1 MPSFLLSK
9 LKQAQ
14 PSMRRRLFLYMGA
27 LAALLLAVLLVAL
40 LLLGQLKSPRA
51 ETEKALTFQM
61 GAFRSDMASLWRNV
75 SVMGIHLSQD
85 MTAIIEEQTSDFSS
99 LNGDV
104 AAVGDLQ
111 EAMLEP
117 LCQYV
122 RQTDCS
128 GAFIML
134 GASLSSDP
142 AVDSHAGLYVQRSN
156 AEHTTSDLLLYRGMA
171 DIGRQH
177 RVMPHRKWA
186 QEFCPADF
194 PGLADQLEAA
204 SAPIERA
211 CRTTELLT
219 LPGTTEQAILLTVPM
234 IGADGTVYGL
244 CGFSVNQT
252 YFLAHHA
259 QPTGIG
265 SLACVLSDS
274 AEGLDVQRGLLT
286 YPTGDF
292 CFVPD
297 ELLEKRSLRGGLSA
311 FVGTEL
317 SFVGISEPF
326 TVAAGDEASPD
337 LTVLIP
343 KSDYDRALLKSRLE
357 AAGVLMLLLFFAVS
371 CCLFYTRRYLRPI
384 LEDIDHVTVA
394 GGEKGKPIF
403 EELLPIS
410 EKMRSHEEAVTAL
423 KAERQDAQD
432 RAEQLLGEKLGLEEQ
447 VEGMQGQLDDSLA
460 EIRRLAHLGKKEL
473 KPADYDKFL
482 KGYAKLSAKELE
494 ICEALVSG
502 LSTRQCAEQIGCA
515 SSIVD
520 TYRKRVYEKAGIHR
534 VRQLQLCV
542 ALMRV
547 EQQEQTITGGK
558 WEVPYRSI
566 SLSRRWVWACSC
578 WRRAVSTVDFTWY
591 SFIRSSRM
599 GLYLS

>member
-1 MPSFLLSK
+1 MPEFLLSK
-9 LKQAQ
+9 LKRAK
-14 PSMRRRLFLYMGA
+14 PSMRRRLLLYMGA
-27 LAALLLAVLLVAL
+27 LAALLLFSLFAVL
-40 LLLGQLKSPRA
+40 LLLGQLKSPR
-51 ETEKALTFQM
+51 EEMKKSLTFQM
-61 GAFRSDMASLWRNV
+61 EAFRSDVTSLWRNV
-75 SVMGIHLSQD
+75 SVMGIHLSED
-85 MTAIIEEQTSDFSS
+85 MTALIEEQTSDFSS

-104 AAVGDLQ
+104 DAVGALQ

-128 GAFIML
+128 GAFIL
-134 GASLSSDP
+134 LAASLSSDP

-211 CRTTELLT
+211 CRTTEFIT

-252 YFLAHHA
+252 YFSAHHA

-297 ELLEKRSLRGGLSA
+297 ELLEKRSLRGGLTA
-311 FVGTEL
+311 FVGSEL

-326 TVAAGDEASPD
+326 TVAVGDEAPHD
-337 LTVLIP
+337 LTVLIS
-343 KSDYDRALLKSRLE
+343 KAAYDRAMLKSVIE
-357 AAGVLMLLLFFAVS
+357 IAALLTLLVFFAVG

-410 EKMRSHEEAVTAL
+410 EKMRSHEEAVTVL

-447 VEGMQGQLDDSLA
+447 VEGMQEQLDDSLA
-460 EIRRLAHLGKKEL
+460 EIRRLAYLGKKEL
-473 KPADYDKFL
+473 DPADYQKFL
-482 KGYAKLSAKELE
+482 EGYAKLSSKELE
-494 ICEALVSG
+494 ICAAMAKG
-502 LSTRQCAEQIGCA
+502 LSARQCAEQTGNALSTI
-515 SSIVD
+515 D
-520 TYRKRVYEKAGIHR
+520 TYRKRVYGKTNIHR
-534 VRQLQLCV
+534 VRQLRLCY
-542 ALMRV
+542 ALMQL
-547 EQQEQTITGGK
+547 EQAEQDK
-558 WEVPYRSI
+558 
-566 SLSRRWVWACSC
+566 
-578 WRRAVSTVDFTWY
+578 
-591 SFIRSSRM
+591 
-599 GLYLS
+599 

>member
-204 SAPIERA
+204 SAPIERS
-211 CRTTELLT
+211 CRTTEFIT

-384 LEDIDHVTVA
+384 LRDIERLKDES
-394 GGEKGKPIF
+394 GGTQMTF
-403 EELLPIS
+403 DELQPVSARL
-410 EKMRSHEEAVTAL
+410 RSHEQTITVLET
-423 KAERQDAQD
+423 
-432 RAEQLLGEKLGLEEQ
+432 EKLDLQGQ
-447 VEGMQGQLDDSLA
+447 VEHMQSQVVDTQEQLDDSLA
-460 EIRRLAHLGKKEL
+460 EIRRLAYLGKKEL
-473 KPADYDKFL
+473 DPADYQKFL
-482 KGYAKLSAKELE
+482 EGYAKLSSKELE
-494 ICEALVSG
+494 ICAALAKG
-502 LSTRQCAEQIGCA
+502 LSARQCAEQTGSALSTI
-515 SSIVD
+515 D
-520 TYRKRVYEKAGIHR
+520 TYRKRVYGKTNIHR
-534 VRQLQLCV
+534 VRQLRLCY
-542 ALMRV
+542 ALMQL
-547 EQQEQTITGGK
+547 EQAEQDK
-558 WEVPYRSI
+558 
-566 SLSRRWVWACSC
+566 
-578 WRRAVSTVDFTWY
+578 
-591 SFIRSSRM
+591 
-599 GLYLS
+599 

>member
-1 MPSFLLSK
+1 MPGFLLSK

-40 LLLGQLKSPRA
+40 LLLGRLKSPRA

-75 SVMGIHLSQD
+75 SVMGVHLSQD
-85 MTAIIEEQTSDFSS
+85 MTALIEEQTSDFPS

-104 AAVGDLQ
+104 AAVGTLQ

-134 GASLSSDP
+134 GASLGSDP
-142 AVDSHAGLYVQRSN
+142 AVDSHAGLYVQRGN
-156 AEHTTSDLLLYRGMA
+156 AERTTGDLLLYRGMA
-171 DIGRQH
+171 DIGRRH
-177 RVMPHRKWA
+177 KVMPHRKWA
-186 QEFCPADF
+186 QEFDLSRF
-194 PGLADQLEAA
+194 PVFAEHLEKA
-204 SAPIERA
+204 SAPIEHS
-211 CRTTELLT
+211 CRTTEFIT

-265 SLACVLSDS
+265 SLACVLSDA

-297 ELLEKRSLRGGLSA
+297 ELLEKRSLRGGLTA
-311 FVGTEL
+311 FAGSEL

-326 TVAAGDEASPD
+326 TVAAGDEAPHD
-337 LTVLIP
+337 LTVLIS
-343 KSDYDRALLKSRLE
+343 KATYDRAMLKSVIE
-357 AAGVLMLLLFFAVS
+357 IAALLTLLVFFAVG

-394 GGEKGKPIF
+394 GGEKEKPIF

-410 EKMRSHEEAVTAL
+410 EKMRSHEEAVTVL

-473 KPADYDKFL
+473 KPADYEKFL
-482 KGYAKLSAKELE
+482 KGYAKLSTKELE

-515 SSIVD
+515 SSTVD
-520 TYRKRVYEKAGIHR
+520 TYRKRVYEKTGIHK

-542 ALMRV
+542 ALMRM
-547 EQQEQTITGGK
+547 EQQESETQK
-558 WEVPYRSI
+558 ES
-566 SLSRRWVWACSC
+566 
-578 WRRAVSTVDFTWY
+578 
-591 SFIRSSRM
+591 
-599 GLYLS
+599 

>member
-1 MPSFLLSK
+1 
-9 LKQAQ
+9 
-14 PSMRRRLFLYMGA
+14 MRRRLFLYMGA
-27 LAALLLAVLLVAL
+27 LALLLLAVLFVAL

-61 GAFRSDMASLWRNV
+61 GAFRSDVTSLWRNV
-75 SVMGIHLSQD
+75 SVMGVHLSED
-85 MTAIIEEQTSDFSS
+85 MTALIEERVKDFDALSGS
-99 LNGDV
+99 ADALEQ
-104 AAVGDLQ
+104 L
-111 EAMLEP
+111 EASMLGP

-122 RQTDCS
+122 QQADCS
-128 GAFIML
+128 GGFVL
-134 GASLSSDP
+134 LSVSLNPD
-142 AVDSHAGLYVQRSN
+142 AAADSFSGLYVQRSN

-186 QEFCPADF
+186 QEFDLSSF
-194 PGLADQLEAA
+194 PGFAEHLEKA
-204 SAPIERA
+204 SAPIERS
-211 CRTTELLT
+211 CRTTEFIT

-274 AEGLDVQRGLLT
+274 AKGLDVQRGLLT

-297 ELLEKRSLRGGLSA
+297 ELLEKRSLRGGLTA
-311 FVGTEL
+311 FVGSEL

-326 TVAAGDEASPD
+326 TVAVGDEAPHD
-337 LTVLIP
+337 LTVLIS
-343 KSDYDRALLKSRLE
+343 KAAYDRAMLKSVIE
-357 AAGVLMLLLFFAVS
+357 IAALLTLLVFSAVG

-432 RAEQLLGEKLGLEEQ
+432 RAEQLLGENLGLQEQ

-482 KGYAKLSAKELE
+482 KGYAKLSTKELE

-515 SSIVD
+515 SSTVD
-520 TYRKRVYEKAGIHR
+520 TYRKRVYEKTNIHR
-534 VRQLQLCV
+534 VRQLRLCY
-542 ALMRV
+542 ALMQL
-547 EQQEQTITGGK
+547 EQAEQDK
-558 WEVPYRSI
+558 
-566 SLSRRWVWACSC
+566 
-578 WRRAVSTVDFTWY
+578 
-591 SFIRSSRM
+591 
-599 GLYLS
+599 

>member
-1 MPSFLLSK
+1 MPEFLLSK
-9 LKQAQ
+9 LKRAK
-14 PSMRRRLFLYMGA
+14 PSMRRRLLLYMGA
-27 LAALLLAVLLVAL
+27 LAALLLFSLFAVLLL
-40 LLLGQLKSPRA
+40 LRQLKSPR
-51 ETEKALTFQM
+51 EEMKKSLTFQM
-61 GAFRSDMASLWRNV
+61 EAFRSDVTSLWRNV
-75 SVMGIHLSQD
+75 SVMGVHLSED
-85 MTAIIEEQTSDFSS
+85 MTALIEERVKDFDALSGS
-99 LNGDV
+99 ADALEQ
-104 AAVGDLQ
+104 L
-111 EAMLEP
+111 EASMLGP

-122 RQTDCS
+122 QQADCS
-128 GAFIML
+128 GGFVL
-134 GASLSSDP
+134 LSVSLNPD
-142 AVDSHAGLYVQRSN
+142 AAADSFSGLYVQHSN

-286 YPTGDF
+286 YPAGGF

-297 ELLEKRSLRGGLSA
+297 ELLAEKSLRGGLSA

-326 TVAAGDEASPD
+326 TVAAGDEAPHD

-384 LEDIDHVTVA
+384 LRDIERLKDES
-394 GGEKGKPIF
+394 GGTQMTF
-403 EELLPIS
+403 DELQPVSARL
-410 EKMRSHEEAVTAL
+410 RSHEQTITVLET
-423 KAERQDAQD
+423 ERLDLQ
-432 RAEQLLGEKLGLEEQ
+432 GQ
-447 VEGMQGQLDDSLA
+447 VEHMQSQVVDTQEQLDDSLA
-460 EIRRLAHLGKKEL
+460 EIRRLAYLGKKEL
-473 KPADYDKFL
+473 DPADYQKFL
-482 KGYAKLSAKELE
+482 EGYAKLSSKELE
-494 ICEALVSG
+494 ICAALAKG
-502 LSTRQCAEQIGCA
+502 LSARQCAEQTGNALSTI
-515 SSIVD
+515 D
-520 TYRKRVYEKAGIHR
+520 TYRKRVYGKTNIHR
-534 VRQLQLCV
+534 VRQLRLCY
-542 ALMRV
+542 ALMQL
-547 EQQEQTITGGK
+547 EQAEQDK
-558 WEVPYRSI
+558 
-566 SLSRRWVWACSC
+566 
-578 WRRAVSTVDFTWY
+578 
-591 SFIRSSRM
+591 
-599 GLYLS
+599 

>member
-27 LAALLLAVLLVAL
+27 LAVLLLAVLLVAL
-40 LLLGQLKSPRA
+40 LLLGRLKSPRA

-61 GAFRSDMASLWRNV
+61 GAFRSDMNSLWRNV
-75 SVMGIHLSQD
+75 SVMGVHLSQD
-85 MTAIIEEQTSDFSS
+85 MTALIEEQTPDFSS

-104 AAVGDLQ
+104 AAVGALQ

-128 GAFIML
+128 GAFILL

-142 AVDSHAGLYVQRSN
+142 AVDSHAGLYVQRGN
-156 AEHTTSDLLLYRGMA
+156 AEHTTGELLLYRGMA
-171 DIGRQH
+171 DIGRRH
-177 RVMPHRKWA
+177 KVMPHRKWA
-186 QEFCPADF
+186 QEFDLSSF
-194 PGLADQLEAA
+194 PGFAEHLEKAA
-204 SAPIERA
+204 APIERS
-211 CRTTELLT
+211 CRTTEFVT

-297 ELLEKRSLRGGLSA
+297 ELLEKRSLRGGLTA
-311 FVGTEL
+311 FVGSEL

-326 TVAAGDEASPD
+326 TVAVGDEAPHD
-337 LTVLIP
+337 LTVLIS
-343 KSDYDRALLKSRLE
+343 KAAYDRSILKSGLE
-357 AAGVLMLLLFFAVS
+357 IAMLLMLLVFFAVV
-371 CCLFYTRRYLRPI
+371 CCLFYTRRYLRPV
-384 LEDIDHVTVA
+384 LEDLDHVTA
-394 GGEKGKPIF
+394 TGGEDSLPVF

-410 EKMRSHEEAVTAL
+410 EKMRAHEETVTVL

-432 RAEQLLGEKLGLEEQ
+432 RAEQLLGEKLGLQEQ
-447 VEGMQGQLDDSLA
+447 VEGIQGQLDDSLA

-473 KPADYDKFL
+473 KPADYEKFL
-482 KGYAKLSAKELE
+482 KGYARLSTKELE

-502 LSTRQCAEQIGCA
+502 LSTRQCAEQTGCA
-515 SSIVD
+515 SSTVD
-520 TYRKRVYEKAGIHR
+520 TYRKRVYEKTGIHK

-542 ALMRV
+542 ALMRM
-547 EQQEQTITGGK
+547 EQQEAETQK
-558 WEVPYRSI
+558 E
-566 SLSRRWVWACSC
+566 
-578 WRRAVSTVDFTWY
+578 
-591 SFIRSSRM
+591 
-599 GLYLS
+599 

>member
-40 LLLGQLKSPRA
+40 LLLGQLKSPR
-51 ETEKALTFQM
+51 EEMKKSLTFQM
-61 GAFRSDMASLWRNV
+61 EGFRSDVTSLWRNV
-75 SVMGIHLSQD
+75 SVMGVHLSED
-85 MTAIIEEQTSDFSS
+85 MTALIEERVKDFDALSGS
-99 LNGDV
+99 ADALEQ
-104 AAVGDLQ
+104 L
-111 EAMLEP
+111 EASMLGP

-122 RQTDCS
+122 QQADCS
-128 GAFIML
+128 GGFVL
-134 GASLSSDP
+134 LSVSLNPD
-142 AVDSHAGLYVQRSN
+142 AAADSFSGLYVQRSN

-219 LPGTTEQAILLTVPM
+219 LPGTTEQAILLSVPM
-234 IGADGTVYGL
+234 VGADGRVYGL

-252 YFLAHHA
+252 YFSAHHA
-259 QPTGIG
+259 QPSAVS
-265 SLACVLSDS
+265 SLACVLSDA
-274 AEGLDVQRGLLT
+274 AEGLDIQKGLLT
-286 YPTGDF
+286 YPAGGF

-297 ELLEKRSLRGGLSA
+297 ELLAEKSLRGGLSA

-326 TVAAGDEASPD
+326 TVAAGDEAPHD

-371 CCLFYTRRYLRPI
+371 CCLFYTRRYLRPTLRGI
-384 LEDIDHVTVA
+384 ERLKDES
-394 GGEKGKPIF
+394 GGTQMTF
-403 EELLPIS
+403 DELQPVSARL
-410 EKMRSHEEAVTAL
+410 RSHEQTITVLET
-423 KAERQDAQD
+423 
-432 RAEQLLGEKLGLEEQ
+432 EKLDLQGQIEHMQSQ
-447 VEGMQGQLDDSLA
+447 VVDTQEQLDDSLA
-460 EIRRLAHLGKKEL
+460 EIRRLAYLGKKEL
-473 KPADYDKFL
+473 DPADYQKFL
-482 KGYAKLSAKELE
+482 EGYAKLSSKELE
-494 ICEALVSG
+494 ICAALAKG
-502 LSTRQCAEQIGCA
+502 LSARQCAEQTGNALSTI
-515 SSIVD
+515 D
-520 TYRKRVYEKAGIHR
+520 TYRKRVYGKTNIHR
-534 VRQLQLCV
+534 VRQLRLCY
-542 ALMRV
+542 ALMQL
-547 EQQEQTITGGK
+547 EQAEQDK
-558 WEVPYRSI
+558 
-566 SLSRRWVWACSC
+566 
-578 WRRAVSTVDFTWY
+578 
-591 SFIRSSRM
+591 
-599 GLYLS
+599 

>member
-1 MPSFLLSK
+1 
-9 LKQAQ
+9 
-14 PSMRRRLFLYMGA
+14 MRRRLLLYMGA
-27 LAALLLAVLLVAL
+27 LAALLLFSLFAVL
-40 LLLGQLKSPRA
+40 LLLGQLKSPR
-51 ETEKALTFQM
+51 EEMKKTLTFQM
-61 GAFRSDMASLWRNV
+61 EAFRSDVTSLWRNV
-75 SVMGIHLSQD
+75 SVMGVHLSED
-85 MTAIIEEQTSDFSS
+85 MTALIEERVKDFDALSGS
-99 LNGDV
+99 ADALEQ
-104 AAVGDLQ
+104 L
-111 EAMLEP
+111 EASMLGP

-122 RQTDCS
+122 QQADCS
-128 GAFIML
+128 GGFVL
-134 GASLSSDP
+134 LSVSLNPD
-142 AVDSHAGLYVQRSN
+142 AAADSFSGLYVQRSN

-186 QEFCPADF
+186 QEFDLSSF
-194 PGLADQLEAA
+194 PGFAEHLEKA
-204 SAPIERA
+204 SAPIERS
-211 CRTTELLT
+211 CRTTEFIT

-297 ELLEKRSLRGGLSA
+297 ELLEKRSLRGGLTA
-311 FVGTEL
+311 FVGSEL

-326 TVAAGDEASPD
+326 TVAVGDEAPHD
-337 LTVLIP
+337 LTVLIS
-343 KSDYDRALLKSRLE
+343 KAAYDRAMLKSVIE
-357 AAGVLMLLLFFAVS
+357 IAALLTLLVFFAVG

-447 VEGMQGQLDDSLA
+447 VEDMQGQLDDSLA

-473 KPADYDKFL
+473 KPADYEKFL
-482 KGYAKLSAKELE
+482 KGYAKLSTKELE

-515 SSIVD
+515 SSTVD
-520 TYRKRVYEKAGIHR
+520 TYRKRVYEKTNIHR
-534 VRQLQLCV
+534 VRQLRLCY
-542 ALMRV
+542 ALMQL
-547 EQQEQTITGGK
+547 EQAEQDK
-558 WEVPYRSI
+558 
-566 SLSRRWVWACSC
+566 
-578 WRRAVSTVDFTWY
+578 
-591 SFIRSSRM
+591 
-599 GLYLS
+599 

>member
-211 CRTTELLT
+211 CRTTELPT

-384 LEDIDHVTVA
+384 LRDIERLKDES
-394 GGEKGKPIF
+394 GGTQMTF
-403 EELLPIS
+403 DELQPVSARL
-410 EKMRSHEEAVTAL
+410 RSHEQTITVLET
-423 KAERQDAQD
+423 
-432 RAEQLLGEKLGLEEQ
+432 EKLDLQGQ
-447 VEGMQGQLDDSLA
+447 VEHMQSQVVDTQEQLDDSLA
-460 EIRRLAHLGKKEL
+460 EIRRLAYLGKKDL
-473 KPADYDKFL
+473 DPADYQKFL
-482 KGYAKLSAKELE
+482 EGYAKLSSKELE
-494 ICEALVSG
+494 ICAALAKG
-502 LSTRQCAEQIGCA
+502 LSARQCAEQTGNALSTI
-515 SSIVD
+515 D
-520 TYRKRVYEKAGIHR
+520 TYRKRVYGKTNIHR
-534 VRQLQLCV
+534 VRQLRLCY
-542 ALMRV
+542 ALMQL
-547 EQQEQTITGGK
+547 EQAEQDK
-558 WEVPYRSI
+558 
-566 SLSRRWVWACSC
+566 
-578 WRRAVSTVDFTWY
+578 
-591 SFIRSSRM
+591 
-599 GLYLS
+599 

>member
-1 MPSFLLSK
+1 MPGFLLSK

-40 LLLGQLKSPRA
+40 LLLGRLKSPRA

-75 SVMGIHLSQD
+75 SVMGVHLSQD
-85 MTAIIEEQTSDFSS
+85 MTALIEEQTSDFSS

-134 GASLSSDP
+134 GASLGSDP
-142 AVDSHAGLYVQRSN
+142 AVDSHAGLYVQRGN
-156 AEHTTSDLLLYRGMA
+156 AERTTGDLLLYRGMA
-171 DIGRQH
+171 DIGRRH
-177 RVMPHRKWA
+177 KVMPHRKWA
-186 QEFCPADF
+186 QEFDLSRF
-194 PGLADQLEAA
+194 PVFAEHLEKA
-204 SAPIERA
+204 SAPIERS
-211 CRTTELLT
+211 CRTTEFVT

-297 ELLEKRSLRGGLSA
+297 ELLEKRSLRGGLTA
-311 FVGTEL
+311 FAGSEL

-326 TVAAGDEASPD
+326 TVAVGDEAPHD
-337 LTVLIP
+337 LTVLIS
-343 KSDYDRALLKSRLE
+343 KTAYDRAMLKSVIE
-357 AAGVLMLLLFFAVS
+357 IAALLTLLVFFAVG
-371 CCLFYTRRYLRPI
+371 CCLFYTRRYFRPI

-394 GGEKGKPIF
+394 GGEEGKPIF

-410 EKMRSHEEAVTAL
+410 EKMRSHEEAVTVL

-473 KPADYDKFL
+473 DPADYEKFL
-482 KGYAKLSAKELE
+482 KGYAKLSTKELE

-515 SSIVD
+515 SSTVD
-520 TYRKRVYEKAGIHR
+520 TYRKRVYEKTGIHK

-542 ALMRV
+542 ALMRT
-547 EQQEQTITGGK
+547 EQQESETQK
-558 WEVPYRSI
+558 E
-566 SLSRRWVWACSC
+566 
-578 WRRAVSTVDFTWY
+578 
-591 SFIRSSRM
+591 
-599 GLYLS
+599 

>member
-40 LLLGQLKSPRA
+40 LLLGRLKSPRA

-61 GAFRSDMASLWRNV
+61 GAFRSDMNSLWRNV
-75 SVMGIHLSQD
+75 SVMGVHLSQD
-85 MTAIIEEQTSDFSS
+85 MTALIEEQTSDFSS

-104 AAVGDLQ
+104 AAVGALQ

-134 GASLSSDP
+134 GASLGSDP
-142 AVDSHAGLYVQRSN
+142 AVDSHAGLYVQRGN
-156 AEHTTSDLLLYRGMA
+156 AERTTGDLLLYRGMA
-171 DIGRQH
+171 DIGRRH
-177 RVMPHRKWA
+177 KVMPHRKWA
-186 QEFCPADF
+186 QEFDLSRF
-194 PGLADQLEAA
+194 PVFAEHLEKA
-204 SAPIERA
+204 SAPIERS
-211 CRTTELLT
+211 CRTTEFIT

-297 ELLEKRSLRGGLSA
+297 ELLEKRSLRGGLTA
-311 FVGTEL
+311 FVGSEL

-326 TVAAGDEASPD
+326 TVAVGDEAPHD
-337 LTVLIP
+337 LTVLIS
-343 KSDYDRALLKSRLE
+343 KTAYDRAMLKSVIEIAALLTLLVFF
-357 AAGVLMLLLFFAVS
+357 AAG
-371 CCLFYTRRYLRPI
+371 CCLFYTRRYFRPI

-394 GGEKGKPIF
+394 GGEEGKPIF

-410 EKMRSHEEAVTAL
+410 EKMRSHEEAVTVL

-473 KPADYDKFL
+473 DPADYEKFL
-482 KGYAKLSAKELE
+482 KGYAKLSTKELE

-515 SSIVD
+515 SSTVD
-520 TYRKRVYEKAGIHR
+520 TYRKRVYEKTGIHK

-542 ALMRV
+542 ALMRM
-547 EQQEQTITGGK
+547 EQQEPETQK
-558 WEVPYRSI
+558 ES
-566 SLSRRWVWACSC
+566 
-578 WRRAVSTVDFTWY
+578 
-591 SFIRSSRM
+591 
-599 GLYLS
+599 